1 MSEYLGFWVML
12 LAVAIVA
19 VIVGTLYDWLY
30 EAPRLRERR
39 RWVHT
44 RWYNR
49 R

>member
-1 MSEYLGFWVML
+1 MLYALLTIGGILALGVI
-12 LAVAIVA
+12 LAA
-19 VIVGTLYDWLY
+19 LDDLLY
-30 EAPRLRERR
+30 ERPRLRERR

>member
-1 MSEYLGFWVML
+1 MLQAWLIIGGILALGVI
-12 LAVAIVA
+12 LAA
-19 VIVGTLYDWLY
+19 LDDLLY

-44 RWYNR
+44 RWYDR

>member
-1 MSEYLGFWVML
+1 MLYAALTIGGILLLGVILAALDDL
-12 LAVAIVA
+12 LYA
-19 VIVGTLYDWLY
+19 
-30 EAPRLRERR
+30 APKLRERR